1 MRVFRQV
8 LIGLSEFVKR
18 GIILNKYSHIIATS
32 ALEFGVMV
40 RPQDVGSDR
49 RGFESL

>member
-1 MRVFRQV
+1 MRVFGKV
-8 LIGLSEFVKR
+8 LIGLCVV
-18 GIILNKYSHIIATS
+18 LNKYSHTCIIATC